1 MSRKLTFGVIVGSM
15 LFLII
20 LAAVT
25 FLVLDRY
32 LTNKTEQEVQQIA
45 EVYLQGVADTE
56 YNRFSA
62 IKKLRFAE
70 NDSIIAPVQALEQP
84 DAEAAAASIR
94 RSATFEDL
102 VTCALVSKNGSFVV
116 VEGEKILGVDDVDP
130 LPKHLSAG
138 ERYVTTGFTESQQVI
153 IYASPLSVP
162 MENGEESIGLL
173 CMYPMDVF
181 AELMNL
187 MGGHTLV

>member
-25 FLVLDRY
+25 FVVLDRY

-62 IKKLRFAE
+62 IKRLRFAE

-84 DAEAAAASIR
+84 DAETAAASIR

-102 VTCALVSKNGSFVV
+102 VTCALVSKNGNLVV
-116 VEGEKILGVDDVDP
+116 V
-130 LPKHLSAG
+130 
-138 ERYVTTGFTESQQVI
+138 
-153 IYASPLSVP
+153 
-162 MENGEESIGLL
+162 
-173 CMYPMDVF
+173 
-181 AELMNL
+181 
-187 MGGHTLV
+187 